1 MEPIADLIAGDRLR
15 LAELQDEVIDIIYN
29 RVEPDAILYGGTA
42 IWRCYGGSRFSE
54 DIGIYLSN
62 AGLSTFIRSLPKYGL
77 RLHSRDKELPSIIRI
92 GKGETS
98 LLLETKEERSE
109 SMIRQYVRVDGSST
123 TISVFT
129 PVELLIRKIEAYE
142 GRRFIRDVYDI
153 FILTRFLDKSDY
165 VVASSLSS
173 FLTKSKPPVDGD
185 VLKSLIYTGK
195 SDFRYSDML
204 DYIKRWL
211 SEI

>member
-1 MEPIADLIAGDRLR
+1 MEPIADLITGDRLR

-42 IWRCYGGSRFSE
+42 IWRCFGGNRFSE
-54 DIGIYLSN
+54 DIDIYLSN
-62 AGLSTFIRSLPKYGL
+62 RGLNKFIRSLPKYGI
-77 RLHSRDKELPSIIRI
+77 RLLSRDKELPSIIRI
-92 GKGETS
+92 AKGETS
-98 LLLETKEERSE
+98 LLLETKEGHSE

-123 TISVFT
+123 TVSVFT
-129 PVELLIRKIEAYE
+129 PAEMLISKIEAYQV
-142 GRRFIRDVYDI
+142 RRFVRDVYDI
-153 FILTRFLDKSDY
+153 FILTRFLDKSDH

-173 FLTKSKPPVDGD
+173 FLAKSKPPVDED

-195 SDFRYSDML
+195 GDFRYSEML

-211 SEI
+211 SEV

>member
-1 MEPIADLIAGDRLR
+1 MEPIADLITGDRLR

-54 DIGIYLSN
+54 VIDIYLSN

-77 RLHSRDKELPSIIRI
+77 RLLSRDKELPSIIKVA
-92 GKGETS
+92 KGEAS

-109 SMIRQYVRVDGSST
+109 SMIRQYFRVDGSSI

-129 PVELLIRKIEAYE
+129 PTEMLIRKIEAYE

-153 FILTRFLDKSDY
+153 FILTRFLDKSDH

-173 FLTKSKPPVDGD
+173 FLATSKPPVDED

-195 SDFRYSDML
+195 SDFRYIDML

-211 SEI
+211 SEV

>member
-1 MEPIADLIAGDRLR
+1 MEPIADLIKGDRLR
-15 LAELQDEVIDIIYN
+15 VAKLQDEVIDIIYN

-42 IWRCYGGSRFSE
+42 IWRCYGGNRFSE
-54 DIGIYLSN
+54 DIDIYLSN
-62 AGLSTFIRSLPKYGL
+62 TGLSRLIRSLPKYGI
-77 RLHSRDKELPSIIRI
+77 RLLSRDKELPSIIRI
-92 GKGETS
+92 AKGETS

-129 PVELLIRKIEAYE
+129 PTEMLIRKIEAYE
-142 GRRFIRDVYDI
+142 GRRFVRDLYDI
-153 FILTRFLDKSDY
+153 FILTRFLDKSDH

-173 FLTKSKPPVDGD
+173 FLARSESPVDEG

-195 SDFRYSDML
+195 SDFGYGEML

-211 SEI
+211 GEV

>member
-1 MEPIADLIAGDRLR
+1 MEPIADLITGDRLR

-54 DIGIYLSN
+54 DIDIYLSN

-77 RLHSRDKELPSIIRI
+77 RLLSRDKELPSIIKVA
-92 GKGETS
+92 KGEAS

-109 SMIRQYVRVDGSST
+109 SMIRQYVRVDGSSI

-129 PVELLIRKIEAYE
+129 PTEMLISKIEAYE
-142 GRRFIRDVYDI
+142 GRRFIRDIYDI
-153 FILTRFLDKSDY
+153 FILTRFLDKSDH

-173 FLTKSKPPVDGD
+173 FLAKSKPPVDED

-195 SDFRYSDML
+195 SDLRYSDML

-211 SEI
+211 SEV

>member
-1 MEPIADLIAGDRLR
+1 MEPIADLITGDRLR

-54 DIGIYLSN
+54 VIDIYLSN

-77 RLHSRDKELPSIIRI
+77 RLLSRDKELPSIIKVA
-92 GKGETS
+92 KGEAS

-109 SMIRQYVRVDGSST
+109 SMIRQYFRVDGSSI

-129 PVELLIRKIEAYE
+129 PTEMLIRKIEAYE

-153 FILTRFLDKSDY
+153 FILTGFLDKSDH

-173 FLTKSKPPVDGD
+173 FLAKSKPPVDEE

-211 SEI
+211 SEV

>member
-1 MEPIADLIAGDRLR
+1 MEPIADLITGGRLR

-54 DIGIYLSN
+54 DIDIYLSN
-62 AGLSTFIRSLPKYGL
+62 KGLSTFIRSLPKYGL
-77 RLHSRDKELPSIIRI
+77 RLISRDKESPSIIRI
-92 GKGETS
+92 AKGETS
-98 LLLETKEERSE
+98 LLLETKEERLE

-129 PVELLIRKIEAYE
+129 PTEMLIRKIEAYE

-153 FILTRFLDKSDY
+153 FILTRFLDKSDH
-165 VVASSLSS
+165 VVASALSS
-173 FLTKSKPPVDGD
+173 FLAKSKLPVDED

-195 SDFRYSDML
+195 SDFRYSDLL
-204 DYIKRWL
+204 DYIRRWL
-211 SEI
+211 SEV